1 MIPMDNVY
9 VTMEFLWAKPP
20 CIVSIKNIGIGN
32 KNFLPHQNKIL
43 EISVMRICY
52 AKVIMQILKEFVN
65 WDSRWRTK
73 GNLASTWTIVW
84 IHSVKDITVSAKWM
98 RVVYLT
104 KFVILELRITSGNR
118 YFCLSDT
125 IGEEEIRYLYGSDKI
140 LPYESKTWEVPED
153 ERVERLEMSWNQG

>member
-1 MIPMDNVY
+1 M
-9 VTMEFLWAKPP
+9 
-20 CIVSIKNIGIGN
+20 
-32 KNFLPHQNKIL
+32 
-43 EISVMRICY
+43 
-52 AKVIMQILKEFVN
+52 
-65 WDSRWRTK
+65 
-73 GNLASTWTIVW
+73 
-84 IHSVKDITVSAKWM
+84 KDITVSAKWM

-153 ERVERLEMSWNQG
+153 ERVERLEMS